1 MDNHNTTNNLVGNT
15 LVVNLFDEHKKIT
28 VILVDDHAI
37 VRAGFRL
44 LLATE
49 ETIDVIAEAERGEQV
64 LQLYS
69 NLQPDVVIMDLS
81 MAGIG
86 GLEATR
92 RLVLRD
98 EQAKIIVFSVH
109 HEKVYV
115 QRALNAG
122 AKGYICK
129 HAHPDVLITAIKKVA
144 LGQIY
149 VESNL
154 IDDTKN
160 NDNATDYQVIIDS
173 FSPREFDVFLLLA
186 KGLTA
191 HTISEQLCL
200 GYKTVANY
208 GTNIRNKLGVDSSA
222 ELAHIALSL
231 NLMTQ
236 V

>member
-1 MDNHNTTNNLVGNT
+1 MFKLT
-15 LVVNLFDEHKKIT
+15 LKINQKIT
-28 VILVDDHAI
+28 VILVDDHAV

-44 LLATE
+44 LLSTE
-49 ETIDVIAEAERGEQV
+49 ADIEVIAEAEKGEQV
-64 LQLYS
+64 LQLYAD
-69 NLQPDVVIMDLS
+69 LKPDVIVMDLS

-86 GLEATR
+86 GLDATR
-92 RLVLRD
+92 RLVSRYED
-98 EQAKIIVFSVH
+98 AKIIVFSVH

-115 QRALNAG
+115 SRVMNAG

-129 HAHPDVLITAIKKVA
+129 HAHPEVLITAIKEVA
-144 LGQIY
+144 NGHCY
-149 VESNL
+149 VEPNL
-154 IDDTKN
+154 LEETSSDFQTIV
-160 NDNATDYQVIIDS
+160 ND

-191 HTISEQLCL
+191 HHISEKLCVS
-200 GYKTVANY
+200 YKTAANY
-208 GTNIRNKLGVDSSA
+208 GTSIRAKLNVNSSA